1 VPTEHGVSERPSD
14 LAKLSSGAGT
24 TLVGKFAGRGVQFAG
39 QVLLAR
45 VLGPEGFGLYALGWA
60 LLGLVRLVAPLG
72 LEIGIVR
79 FGAQAAASGAPAVGG
94 VVRRSLVAT
103 LVSSAL
109 FGAGLWLLADAIS
122 TDLFDE
128 PRVAPVLRLLAPAVP
143 LAALVRVM
151 SAATRVSGQMKLS
164 VLAED
169 LAQPAVIFVLLVAVQ
184 LAGASGVLEA
194 TAATTLSFAVAL
206 GVASACLMRA
216 FPGMC
221 GVRPVG
227 GAPLH
232 ALAAFSIPSMLAASL
247 SVASILVD
255 RIMIGHFRPVHEVG
269 IYQAISQ
276 SSMVFMVIL
285 NAMNTIFGAL
295 VPTLELDGERG
306 RLAEMLRVTTKWAV
320 YLSAPVALVFCL
332 LADPVI
338 EVLFGRA
345 YLDGAPALRLL
356 ALAQL
361 ANVAVGQIGMVLI
374 MTGRQLSWLALTVP
388 AFALNLVLNIV
399 LVPRLGT
406 TGAAISSLASTTAL
420 LGAASWLASVQLG
433 QRTVDRRMLKGLSGA
448 AVAAAALL
456 FVRTVVPGPLAQLA
470 VGAVVAVLVF
480 GAMLRA
486 LGLDDEDRVLLGV
499 VRARYDRAR
508 GRLR

>member
-1 VPTEHGVSERPSD
+1 VPAEYGVRERPSE
-14 LAKLSSGAGT
+14 LTKLSWGAGT

-72 LEIGIVR
+72 LENAIVR
-79 FGAQAAASGAPAVGG
+79 FGAQAAATGASALHA
-94 VVRRSLVAT
+94 VVRRSLGAT
-103 LVSSAL
+103 LVSSVL
-109 FGAGLWLLADAIS
+109 FGSGMWLFADALS
-122 TDLFDE
+122 TGLFDE

-169 LAQPAVIFVLLVAVQ
+169 LAQPAVIFALLVAAQ
-184 LAGASGVLEA
+184 LVGASGVLGA

-206 GVASACLMRA
+206 GVAGICLMRA
-216 FPGMC
+216 FPGMP

-227 GAPLH
+227 GASLR
-232 ALAAFSIPSMLAASL
+232 ALMTFSIPSMLAAGL
-247 SVASILVD
+247 SVALNLVD

-269 IYQAISQ
+269 VYQAISQ
-276 SSMVFMVIL
+276 TSMVFMVIL

-295 VPTLELDGERG
+295 VPTLELEGERG
-306 RLAEMLRVTTKWAV
+306 RLVEMLRVTTKWAV
-320 YLSAPVALVFCL
+320 YLSVPVALVFCL
-332 LADPVI
+332 LAGPAI
-338 EVLFGRA
+338 ELLFGRA
-345 YLDGAPALRLL
+345 YLDGAPALRILT
-356 ALAQL
+356 LAQI

-374 MTGRQLSWLALTVP
+374 MTGRQLRWLALTVP
-388 AFALNLVLNIV
+388 AFALNIVLNLM
-399 LVPRLGT
+399 LVPRLGP

-433 QRTVDRRMLKGLSGA
+433 QRTVDQRLLKGLFGA

-456 FVRTVVPGPLAQLA
+456 FVRTVVPGPLAQVA
-470 VGAVVAVLVF
+470 VGAIVAVLVF
-480 GAMLRA
+480 GAVLRA
-486 LGLDDEDRVLLGV
+486 LGLDEEDRVLLGV

-508 GRLR
+508 GRLP

>member
-1 VPTEHGVSERPSD
+1 MPTEHGVSERPSD

-72 LEIGIVR
+72 LENAIVR
-79 FGAQAAASGAPAVGG
+79 FGAQAAASGASAVRG

-103 LVSSAL
+103 LVSSTL
-109 FGAGLWLLADAIS
+109 FGASLWLFADVIS
-122 TDLFDE
+122 TQLFDE
-128 PRVAPVLRLLAPAVP
+128 PRVAPVLRLLAPSVP

-151 SAATRVSGQMKLS
+151 SAATRVSGQMRLS

-169 LAQPAVIFVLLVAVQ
+169 LTQPAVIVLLLVAVQ

-194 TAATTLSFAVAL
+194 TAATTLSFAAAL
-206 GVASACLMRA
+206 GVASVCLMRA
-216 FPGMC
+216 FPGMR
-221 GVRPVG
+221 GVPPRG
-227 GAPLH
+227 GASLRT
-232 ALAAFSIPSMLAASL
+232 LTAFSIPSMIAVGL
-247 SVASILVD
+247 SVAMTLVD
-255 RIMIGHFRPVHEVG
+255 RIVIGHFRPVHDVG
-269 IYQAISQ
+269 VYQAISQ
-276 SSMVFMVIL
+276 TSMVFMVIL

-295 VPTLELDGERG
+295 APALEFEGERG

-320 YLSAPVALVFCL
+320 YLSVPLALVFCL
-332 LADPVI
+332 LAGPVI

-345 YLDGAPALRLL
+345 YLDGVPALRLL

-374 MTGRQLSWLALTVP
+374 MTGQQLRWLALTAP
-388 AFALNLVLNIV
+388 AFALNLLLNIM
-399 LVPRLGT
+399 LVPRLGA
-406 TGAAISSLASTTAL
+406 TGAALSSLMSTTVL
-420 LGAASWLASVQLG
+420 LGVASWLASVQLG
-433 QRTVDRRMLKGLSGA
+433 QRTMDRRMLKGLSGA
-448 AVAAAALL
+448 AVGAAALL
-456 FVRTVVPGPLAQLA
+456 IVRTIVPGPLAQLA

-499 VRARYDRAR
+499 VQARYDRAR